1 MESRRYRSL
10 FWPVILIGIGVLWLL
25 GNLGI
30 IEPVSLGGLLRFW
43 PVLLIVAGLDMLLT
57 RRSTWVG
64 ALMGLLVI
72 GIIGFVLI
80 AGPGLGW
87 VQTPSA
93 KTEQFTAELNDA
105 AAATIALDLAE
116 YPAEVNALTDDDLLF
131 DATLDHH
138 GVAVFTDTGSA
149 QRVLRL
155 AYTATPG
162 TLFSFG
168 MNEDWQIG
176 LTPQI
181 PLALN
186 VDAGSGPA
194 TLNLADLNLTYL
206 GVDAG
211 SGPFT
216 LMLPA
221 SPDTYAL
228 ELDAGSG
235 PVVMDVAP
243 NADLTMTINCGSGP
257 LTIDLPNDAAV
268 RFEVRED
275 GSGPVTTPGWL
286 PRTQH
291 GEDDE
296 GVWETDGY
304 ATATHRVLIIIE
316 DQGSGPVIIK

>member
-10 FWPVILIGIGVLWLL
+10 FWPVMIIGIGVLWLL
-25 GNLGI
+25 GNMEI
-30 IEPVSLGGLLRFW
+30 IQPVSLGGLLRFW
-43 PVLLIVAGLDMLLT
+43 PVLLIVAGLDMLIV
-57 RRSTWVG
+57 RRSSWMG

-72 GIIGFVLI
+72 GFIGFVLI

-87 VQTPSA
+87 VQTA
-93 KTEQFTAELNDA
+93 TTKTERFSANIDQAS
-105 AAATIALDLAE
+105 AATVVLDLAE
-116 YPAEVNALTDDDLLF
+116 YPSEINTLSDDDLLF
-131 DATLDHH
+131 DAEIRHH
-138 GVAVFTDTGSA
+138 GVVSLTDTGTT

-155 AYTATPG
+155 AYTPAPG

-168 MNEDWQIG
+168 MNEEWQIG
-176 LTPQI
+176 LSPQI

-194 TLNLADLNLTYL
+194 TLNLTDLNLTHL
-206 GVDAG
+206 GLDAG

-216 LMLPA
+216 LRLPA
-221 SPDTYAL
+221 AADHYNL

-235 PVVMDVAP
+235 PVEMTVASE
-243 NADLTMTINCGSGP
+243 ADITMTINCGSGP

-275 GSGPVTTPGWL
+275 GSGPVTTPNWL
-286 PRTQH
+286 PQIQH

-296 GVWETDGY
+296 GVWETTGY
-304 ATATHRVLIIIE
+304 ASAAHRVLIIIE